1 MDAAGDGGSLQ
12 SQSISEFRFRGMI
25 HAEAG
30 PFIFR
35 RGSLCASVKTVRE
48 VEMQKKKKT
57 RVENS
62 PAIHGEVPVEHPLAH
77 LLPLNSPGKFQVCE
91 LIS

>member
-1 MDAAGDGGSLQ
+1 MVAAGDGGSLQ
-12 SQSISEFRFRGMI
+12 SQSISGFHFRGMI

-30 PFIFR
+30 PFTLC
-35 RGSLCASVKTVRE
+35 RGLCLLGENSARGGNA
-48 VEMQKKKKT
+48 KKKKD
-57 RVENS
+57 EGKNS
-62 PAIHGEVPVEHPLAH
+62 PAIHGEVSVEHPLAH